1 LLLLAVFARAEPEE
15 GHMKVIGAGLPR
27 TATLTSKIAL
37 EMLGFGPCYH
47 MFSVAAN
54 RDDMSKWLAAFEGNP
69 DWESIFAGFSAA
81 VDYPASFYYRE
92 LADAYPDAK
101 VLLSVRDG
109 HAWARSVQDTV
120 WGITYGDTV
129 GHHLAAAVELVAP
142 EIRRNSTM
150 LRGMY
155 DRAGLFGP
163 TPEVF
168 DEDAIAAVMD
178 RHVEQVRATIPA
190 DRLLEWSPKDGWE
203 PLCAF
208 LEVPVPSAALP
219 HVNSSAV
226 FNEYHVDGALQVLQK
241 ALL

>member
-1 LLLLAVFARAEPEE
+1 
-15 GHMKVIGAGLPR
+15 MKVIGAGLPR
-27 TATLTSKIAL
+27 TATLTQKIAL
-37 EMLGFGPCYH
+37 EMLGLGPCYH

-54 RDDMSKWLAAFEGNP
+54 RDHMSEWRAAYEGNP
-69 DWESIFAGFSAA
+69 DWEAIFAGFSAA
-81 VDYPASFYYRE
+81 VDYPASFYWRE

-109 HAWARSVQDTV
+109 NSWARSVRDTI

-129 GHHLAAAVELVAP
+129 GRHLAAAVETVDP
-142 EIRRNSTM
+142 EIRRNSKM

-155 DRAGLFGP
+155 ARAELFGP
-163 TPEVF
+163 HPEVF
-168 DEDAIAAVMD
+168 DEDTVAAVMD
-178 RHVEQVRATIPA
+178 RHIKEVRAHISA

-208 LEVPVPSAALP
+208 LDVPVPQAALP

-226 FNEYHVDGALQVLQK
+226 FNEYHIDGSLKILQEMNR
-241 ALL
+241 